1 MARDRG
7 ILRLMTRSPHDA
19 VTPPA
24 AAAPPRVES
33 PAKAEAV
40 QSPAAAPEPAQ
51 SEPAQSEAARAKAEK
66 AIRLASALRA
76 NLRRRKAPA
85 RTPAAP
91 RDSN

>member
-24 AAAPPRVES
+24 AAAPPCVES
-33 PAKAEAV
+33 SAKAEA
-40 QSPAAAPEPAQ
+40 APSTAVAP
-51 SEPAQSEAARAKAEK
+51 EPAQSEAARAKAEK
-66 AIRLASALRA
+66 AMRMAAALRA
-76 NLRRRKAPA
+76 NLKRRKAPA

>member
-1 MARDRG
+1 
-7 ILRLMTRSPHDA
+7 MTRPPHDA
-19 VTPPA
+19 DTPSATAQATPPA
-24 AAAPPRVES
+24 ES
-33 PAKAEAV
+33 G
-40 QSPAAAPEPAQ
+40 PEF
-51 SEPAQSEAARAKAEK
+51 EMARAKAEK

>member
-24 AAAPPRVES
+24 AAAPPCVES
-33 PAKAEAV
+33 PAKPEAV
-40 QSPAAAPEPAQ
+40 QPPAAAPEPAP
-51 SEPAQSEAARAKAEK
+51 SEVARAKAEK
-66 AIRLASALRA
+66 AIRLAAALRA

-91 RDSN
+91 KDSN